1 MSLYE
6 RGFNGDSDQGNGEGD
21 KQEGYIYNSVPPVPP
36 VQDPVKKH
44 KDRTGFGW
52 FMGKVV
58 CVALVFGLVSG
69 LVFRGVT
76 SFGNRSGSSKSDN
89 SAVASLSSGKGSL
102 NSTKVSTAT
111 TVTDVSDIVNNVMPA
126 IVQVTNMSVTE
137 YRSVFGSFEKPSE
150 SAGSGIIVSQDANY
164 IYVATNNHVVVNSQS
179 LTVTF
184 CDDNAVSAEVV
195 GTDAETD
202 LAVIKVKVSDID
214 SSTINKIKVA
224 TLGSSDNLSVGE
236 SAIVIGNALG
246 YGQSVTTGVI
256 SATNR
261 EVTLQNEESGGKY
274 TNKLIQTDAAVNP
287 GNSGGALLNMNGE
300 VVGIISAKYSDTSV
314 EGMGYAIPISSA
326 SSIIQKLMNGE
337 TIDHS
342 KDAAS
347 SSESTAYLG
356 IYGFDVSS
364 ENAMRY
370 EMPQGV
376 YVSEAIKGQAA
387 DKAGIVKGDI
397 ITGIKGVSITSMSEM
412 KNLIS
417 KQKVGDKIKIKVAV
431 RSNNYAEKEIEVT
444 LGDSK
449 NAPKTEERDSDSD
462 SSSSSNSLEDYIKQF
477 FNGGR

>member
-1 MSLYE
+1 
-6 RGFNGDSDQGNGEGD
+6 
-21 KQEGYIYNSVPPVPP
+21 
-36 VQDPVKKH
+36 
-44 KDRTGFGW
+44 
-52 FMGKVV
+52 
-58 CVALVFGLVSG
+58 
-69 LVFRGVT
+69 
-76 SFGNRSGSSKSDN
+76 
-89 SAVASLSSGKGSL
+89 
-102 NSTKVSTAT
+102 VSTAT

-137 YRSVFGSFEKPSE
+137 YRSIFGSYEKPSE

-326 SSIIQKLMNGE
+326 SSIIQKIMNGE

-342 KDAAS
+342 KDAS
-347 SSESTAYLG
+347 GSSESTAYLG